1 MFLDIPFGY
10 NETFQQKKKKKSNL
24 IQFDFIDPHHG
35 KGMISA
41 TIMLTWDQRRLEFAS
56 RYKNLKLAR
65 ARKEIVIF
73 TKKTLITKKGR
84 LLSSLSQMQSRF
96 IS

>member
-1 MFLDIPFGY
+1 MRLFS
-10 NETFQQKKKKKSNL
+10 KKKKKSNL

-56 RYKNLKLAR
+56 RLCYNYIYIFLA
-65 ARKEIVIF
+65 F
-73 TKKTLITKKGR
+73 L
-84 LLSSLSQMQSRF
+84 
-96 IS
+96 